1 MVFQIGIGVRR
12 ETLITTLLVEATPDN
27 AKIVLFFSCTPHGE
41 VVDCQFLS
49 RAVILEYSR
58 LYLFLCLQRSIYF
71 QHFAFLN
78 ILTCVVVFGQ
88 ARVQRTS
95 FKPHSGSAPGTTFP
109 SMYLASRFRSYH
121 P

>member
-27 AKIVLFFSCTPHGE
+27 AKIFSTRGGCRLSIPLLRRYIRISASLSLFVSAA
-41 VVDCQFLS
+41 Q
-49 RAVILEYSR
+49 Y
-58 LYLFLCLQRSIYF
+58 SIYF

-78 ILTCVVVFGQ
+78 ILTCGVVFGQ

>member
-27 AKIVLFFSCTPHGE
+27 AEIVLFFNSHGE
-41 VVDCQFLS
+41 DVDCQFLS
-49 RAVILEYSR
+49 CAVILEYPR

-78 ILTCVVVFGQ
+78 ILTCDVVFGQ

-121 P
+121 S